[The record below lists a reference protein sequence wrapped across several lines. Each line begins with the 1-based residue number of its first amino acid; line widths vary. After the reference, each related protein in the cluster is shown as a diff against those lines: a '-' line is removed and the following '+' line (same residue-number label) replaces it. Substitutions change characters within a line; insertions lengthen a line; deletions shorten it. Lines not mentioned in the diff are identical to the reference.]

1 MHATHDM
8 TPASA
13 HDALMP
19 THTVGDDGELQRL
32 EHGIR
37 EHTAD
42 GETWHTHK
50 LADFEYAADDADR
63 RLVEA
68 RQKPVPERPWDPFSS
83 EVSDPGPI
91 SARYVNGNRADYR
104 ESKYAGTDDAHL
116 PKDLGGEG
124 RRNPMDADA
133 LQAREDRELQAIRK
147 VKGDKYAQD
156 AGKRVTTW
164 GERYYKPVGAPTV
177 RVIREKREG
186 KHKGKRYLITG
197 EGMRRPMHSV
207 GASQRKWARPTENEA
222 IRAVVGSGKN
232 TGVAITMTRGMLM
245 LWKQVHDIQV
255 QRGKINDAGMSDILA
270 STIAGLKPGE
280 TVTMTVYDRATLR
293 KFRGAP
299 KRFRKGPFGAF
310 LDYITRL

>member
-1 MHATHDM
+1 MQTDIAAVA
-8 TPASA
+8 PA
-13 HDALMP
+13 
-19 THTVGDDGELQRL
+19 
-32 EHGIR
+32 R
-37 EHTAD
+37 EHRAWYPD
-42 GETWHTHK
+42 DEARDHYRK
-50 LADFEYAADDADR
+50 DDADR
-63 RLVEA
+63 RQAEA
-68 RQKPVPERPWDPFSS
+68 RLKPVADRPWDPFSS
-83 EVSDPGPI
+83 EVSDPGAI

-116 PKDLGGEG
+116 PKEQGGDG

-147 VKGDKYAQD
+147 AKGDKYAQD

-177 RVIREKREG
+177 QVIREKREG

-197 EGMRRPMHSV
+197 NGMRRPLHSV
-207 GASQRKWARPTENEA
+207 GASMRKWARPTENEA
-222 IRAVVGSGKN
+222 IRAVIGSGRN

-255 QRGKINDAGMSDILA
+255 QRGKLNDAGMSDILA
-270 STIAGLKPGE
+270 STITGLKPGE

-299 KRFRKGPFGAF
+299 KRFRKGPFGEF
-310 LDYITRL
+310 LKYITRL